1 MNTFI
6 DHDLSRSHTRIGV
19 GAEYWRDYLKL
30 SANGYIRA
38 SGWKNRRML
47 RIIRN
52 ARRMAGI
59 FVLRAIYLRPQ
70 LGASLM
76 YEQYYGDEVGLF
88 GKDKR
93 QKDPHAITAEVNYT
107 PVPLL
112 TLSAGHKQGKSGE
125 NDTRFGPEVNYRIGE
140 PLENNSIQTAFASV
154 ECWQAAA
161 MTG

>member
-1 MNTFI
+1 
-6 DHDLSRSHTRIGV
+6 
-19 GAEYWRDYLKL
+19 
-30 SANGYIRA
+30 
-38 SGWKNRRML
+38 
-47 RIIRN
+47 
-52 ARRMAGI
+52 
-59 FVLRAIYLRPQ
+59 
-70 LGASLM
+70 M

-125 NDTRFGPEVNYRIGE
+125 NDTRFGLEVNYRIGE

-161 MTG
+161 MTWLSVITISFLSIANLK

>member
-1 MNTFI
+1 VNTFI

-38 SGWKNRRML
+38 SGWKKSPDIEDYQERPANGWD
-47 RIIRN
+47 IR
-52 ARRMAGI
+52 AEG
-59 FVLRAIYLRPQ
+59 YLPAWPQ

-93 QKDPHAITAEVNYT
+93 QKDPHAISAEVTYT

-125 NDTRFGPEVNYRIGE
+125 NDTRFGLEVNYRIGE
-140 PLENNSIQTAFASV
+140 PL
-154 ECWQAAA
+154 
-161 MTG
+161 